1 MCGQDLIFSLY
12 LREITGRIYVVNILD
27 SLNHLY
33 EYQVPKM

>member
-12 LREITGRIYVVNILD
+12 LREITGRIYVVCLD